1 MRLTDKNIDTGK
13 LVIEEEDGIRYL
25 YIDGS
30 LESAMHTQEGKKD
43 ELVFG
48 YLQCLKYPMSFLP
61 GDKDVFLIG
70 SGGFC
75 YPYTF
80 LSREQ
85 GTITAAEMSKD
96 IIEYARQYFLLKDIE
111 ENERFHLVQGDGFSW
126 LENCGKQFDFIV
138 NDAYIGR
145 HSVGVD
151 IHNTEMIQRHL
162 SEKGIYAINFVASL
176 EGEAL
181 REEMEILNSCFQYS
195 TLMIVSDD
203 VEADEE
209 QNLLLLASNTYYGW

>member
-1 MRLTDKNIDTGK
+1 MRLIDKNIDTGK

-70 SGGFC
+70 AGGFC

-111 ENERFHLVQGDGFSW
+111 ENKRFHLVQKDGFSW

-151 IHNTEMIQRHL
+151 IRTTEMIRRHL

-176 EGEAL
+176 EGEVL

>member
-1 MRLTDKNIDTGK
+1 M
-13 LVIEEEDGIRYL
+13 
-25 YIDGS
+25 
-30 LESAMHTQEGKKD
+30 
-43 ELVFG
+43 FG

-126 LENCGKQFDFIV
+126 LENCGKQFDVIV

-151 IHNTEMIQRHL
+151 IHTTEMIQRHL